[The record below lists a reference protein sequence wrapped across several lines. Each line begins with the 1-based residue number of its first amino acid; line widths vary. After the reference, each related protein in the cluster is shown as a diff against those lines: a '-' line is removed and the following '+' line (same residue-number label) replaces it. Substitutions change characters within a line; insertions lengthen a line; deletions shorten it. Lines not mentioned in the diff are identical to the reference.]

1 MTQPAECTEEWQAEQ
16 IESNGADSR
25 MAPANE
31 SGPGKAHP
39 ADGMTT
45 AYTQPLIEG
54 GAEAYIRNVRTTV
67 ELVRAGEQ
75 LLPVTVNETEY
86 ENSYVC
92 SPYSTYVSYALEE
105 LVLFKSELLKGVLR
119 GVIGLLAPL
128 LKSARINRNV
138 HVNNWLLSTNLY
150 EDLPREDIRALTG
163 DLLRRFPS
171 HAVIFRSLN
180 EVTNPQLM
188 KDLAGM
194 GWILV
199 PSRQVYFFDGR
210 KPDYMHK
217 PNNVWDKKL
226 LGRSPLRIVEH
237 EEIVPSDYPRIVELY
252 EDLYIR
258 KYSRLNPQF
267 TEAYI
272 AGCHKNGLLRI
283 NGLRDGSGILQ
294 GVIGCFEKAGVI
306 TAPLVGYNTALPQK
320 EGLYRMLMNL
330 VLSRAAEQSKLLHLS
345 SGAAHFK
352 RIRGGSPAIEYS
364 AVYIR
369 HLPLKRRAVWLGLS
383 RLLNG
388 VGVPVMRKYQL

>member
-1 MTQPAECTEEWQAEQ
+1 MTQPAESTEEWQAEQ
-16 IESNGADSR
+16 NNLNGAEECT
-25 MAPANE
+25 PVNE
-31 SGPGKAHP
+31 SGPGKSHP
-39 ADGMTT
+39 ANEMTR
-45 AYTQPLIEG
+45 AYTEPLIDG
-54 GAEAYIRNVRTTV
+54 GTEAYIRNVRTTM

-105 LVLFKSELLKGVLR
+105 LVLFKSELLKSVLR
-119 GVIGLLAPL
+119 GVIGFLSPL
-128 LKSARINRNV
+128 LKGARINRNV

-150 EDLPREDIRALTG
+150 EELPREDIRELTG
-163 DLLRRFPS
+163 GLLKRYPS
-171 HAVIFRSLN
+171 HAIIFRSLN

-188 KDLAGM
+188 KDLTKL
-194 GWILV
+194 GWIFV

-210 KPDYMHK
+210 EPDYMHK
-217 PNNVWDKKL
+217 SNNVWDKKL
-226 LGRSPLRIVEH
+226 LRRSPLRIVGH

-258 KYSRLNPQF
+258 KYSRLNPRF

-272 AGCHKNGLLRI
+272 ANCHKHGLLRI
-283 NGLRDGSGILQ
+283 GGLRDSSGILQ

-306 TAPLVGYNTALPQK
+306 TAPLVGYNTSLPQK
-320 EGLYRMLMNL
+320 DGLYRMLMNL
-330 VLSRAAEQSKLLHLS
+330 VLTRAAEQSKLLHLS

-369 HLPLKRRAVWLGLS
+369 HLPLRRRAVWLGLS

-388 VGVPVMRKYQL
+388 VGVPVMRKYRL